1 MSPESSEIH
10 LFASGLASEDL
21 RAPLTDARYN
31 VRVRG
36 FHDTHPLAAA
46 RLCIC
51 DTGEQLEAAL
61 THCRRIRG
69 EQRDSF
75 TPILLVTGV
84 GSTRGRLME
93 SGADAFLT
101 RPFEPAVLLA
111 AVQALL
117 RVKERHDH
125 LATQAAEADRV
136 SKRLQAVNQQM
147 DLELDLARRLQE
159 SFLPQTLPQFPRVRF
174 AVKYRPASRV
184 GGDFYDV
191 FRLDENHVAF
201 YVADAMGHGVPAS
214 LLTIFV
220 KQGVK
225 AKEITGQTYRLVPPN
240 EVLFKLNHDLVE
252 QHIPD
257 LPFITMMYVIFNCTD
272 GTLQFSR
279 AGHPYPVYIPKE
291 GTPALWQLE
300 GSLLGVFDTKYR
312 VQSQRLQPGDK
323 LLLYTDGMDGASF
336 EQHPV
341 GLASLLAAAERFRAL
356 PIGELVERLASD
368 LFTQTKQNDDLTVF
382 GVEFE

>member
-1 MSPESSEIH
+1 MSPASSQID
-10 LFASGLASEDL
+10 LFTAALAAEDL
-21 RAPLTDARYN
+21 REPLQNAGYN

-36 FHDTHPLAAA
+36 FHDTHPLATAH
-46 RLCIC
+46 LCIG
-51 DTGEQLEAAL
+51 DGGEQLDVAL
-61 THCRRIRG
+61 KHCRRIRS
-69 EQRDSF
+69 EQRDGF
-75 TPILLVTGV
+75 TPILLVMGE
-84 GSTRGRLME
+84 RGPSVRLVE
-93 SGADAFLT
+93 SGADAFLI
-101 RPFEPAVLLA
+101 RPFEPAMLLA

-117 RVKERHDH
+117 RVKERHDQ

-159 SFLPQTLPQFPRVRF
+159 SFLPRSLPQVPRVKF
-174 AVKYRPASRV
+174 AVKYQPASRV

-240 EVLFKLNHDLVE
+240 EVLFKLNRDLVT

-257 LPFITMMYVIFNCTD
+257 LPFITMAYVILNFTD

-279 AGHPYPVYIPKE
+279 AGHPYPLYIPKE
-291 GTPALWQLE
+291 GPPALWQME

-312 VQSQRLQPGDK
+312 LQSQ
-323 LLLYTDGMDGASF
+323 
-336 EQHPV
+336 
-341 GLASLLAAAERFRAL
+341 
-356 PIGELVERLASD
+356 
-368 LFTQTKQNDDLTVF
+368 
-382 GVEFE
+382 